1 VINPG
6 SIDTPGERAFASEEQ
21 IQRAGASI
29 PWGRIGTP
37 RDIGKAAAFLAS
49 LCRLYHRHKLAGR
62 GRLPRGL
69 AAAQLERGLAGI
81 LLRSAL
87 AQAIKR

>member
-37 RDIGKAAAFLAS
+37 RDSGKAAAFLAS
-49 LCRLYHRHKLAGR
+49 DDADYITGTRLQVEGGY
-62 GRLPRGL
+62 RLGL
-69 AAAQLERGLAGI
+69 QLPSLSEE
-81 LLRSAL
+81 
-87 AQAIKR
+87 